1 MKDQTTLKKMKT
13 LLMKKTSWICVGLKR
28 AEPKGEEEEESE
40 MARRGTGENAGVIKH
55 VLDSHERS
63 VL

>member
-1 MKDQTTLKKMKT
+1 MKDQTTLKEMKT

-28 AEPKGEEEEESE
+28 AEPKGEEEESE
-40 MARRGTGENAGVIKH
+40 MARRGTGENVGVIKH